1 MPSTTFNIFSDSAV
15 IKDQW
20 GGAIGDNQFAIVQ
33 WDYGFD
39 PARHTVNEWA
49 STPLLVDWAGSY
61 TASTHVISGQT
72 TPIDFG
78 APLYMFVNPA
88 ENWSQV
94 GLWQI
99 TDILTLPG
107 GTVTIDIGQ
116 TNIRDVLGAHSA
128 GVLYTTDYT
137 VWQPQAVP
145 EPSHYGAFMGVALL
159 AGAILARFCRQK
171 AVAGKPDPLNEGL
184 TAKPRRAK

>member
-1 MPSTTFNIFSDSAV
+1 MASTNFNIYSDSAV

-20 GGAIGDNQFAIVQ
+20 GGLIGDNQFAIVQ

-61 TASTHVISGQT
+61 TASTHVISGLT

-88 ENWSQV
+88 ENWNQV

-128 GVLYTTDYT
+128 WVLYTTDYT

-145 EPSHYGAFMGVALL
+145 EPSHYDAFTGAVLL
-159 AGAILARFCRQK
+159 VGAVLARLRRKK
-171 AVAGKPDPLNEGL
+171 AVAGK
-184 TAKPRRAK
+184 